1 MTRFPEVEFRQYER
15 HQAEIL
21 DGLRQARLDVAL
33 TYDLDIPAD
42 LDFLPLVTLRPYPLF
57 APTTRWPGAQKSRRR
72 RRRIRWCCSTFRFPP
87 TISWRSPRPHG
98 LRPKVVE
105 RTREMGVMRAMVANG
120 FGYSIANIR
129 PQSDVAP
136 DGQRLAHVPLTMADP
151 LRLGLVMTEGARAAL
166 TIRAFIDHCRAS
178 VTEESLRR
186 ERDVIRALIVAH
198 GQPSDPGPAAAE
210 LDRLAERVAAHLPGW
225 RVGAATLA
233 EAGPAAE
240 AAGVPGVIL
249 PLFMAGGRFTRVSI
263 PDQHVAGATGWQLL
277 EPFGCLP
284 ALHDLTLRIARES
297 GAGRVLLAAHGSFK
311 SKVPSAIA
319 NHVAARITAE
329 TGLPAAAAFIDQ
341 APQLETAT
349 GYAEDTVCLPFFA
362 MAGGHVTEDI
372 RQPLARAGFRGRI
385 LPPVGQ
391 DAHLPE
397 ADRRCRHGRCGDL
410 R

>member
-1 MTRFPEVEFRQYER
+1 M
-15 HQAEIL
+15 
-21 DGLRQARLDVAL
+21 
-33 TYDLDIPAD
+33 
-42 LDFLPLVTLRPYPLF
+42 
-57 APTTRWPGAQKSRRR
+57 
-72 RRRIRWCCSTFRFPP
+72 
-87 TISWRSPRPHG
+87 
-98 LRPKVVE
+98 
-105 RTREMGVMRAMVANG
+105 
-120 FGYSIANIR
+120 
-129 PQSDVAP
+129 
-136 DGQRLAHVPLTMADP
+136 
-151 LRLGLVMTEGARAAL
+151 
-166 TIRAFIDHCRAS
+166 
-178 VTEESLRR
+178 
-186 ERDVIRALIVAH
+186 IRALIVAH

-233 EAGPAAE
+233 EAGRLAAE

-249 PLFMAGGRFTRVSI
+249 PLFMAGGWFTRVSI
-263 PDQHVAGATGWQLL
+263 PDRLRVAGATGWQLL

-372 RQPLARAGFRGRI
+372 PAALARAGFRGRI

-391 DAHLPE
+391 DARVPKLI
-397 ADRRCRHGRCGDL
+397 ADAITAGVAICAQGCHWGEGQDP
-410 R
+410 